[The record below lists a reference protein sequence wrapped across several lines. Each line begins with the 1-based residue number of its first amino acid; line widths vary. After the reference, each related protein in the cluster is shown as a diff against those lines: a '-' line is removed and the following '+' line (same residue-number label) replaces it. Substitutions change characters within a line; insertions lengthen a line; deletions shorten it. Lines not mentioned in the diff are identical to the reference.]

1 MIRVSDYVVRRL
13 EEWGVEHVF
22 LLTGGG
28 AMFLNDSLAR
38 AERIL
43 PVCNHHEQACAMAAE
58 GYARI
63 TGKTGVINVTTGP
76 GSINALNGVFG
87 AWTDS
92 IPMLVISGQ
101 VKRETYVGT
110 YDLPGLRQLGD
121 QEVDIVRMVRG
132 ITKYADLG
140 SDPRCIRLQLEK
152 AWYLAASGRPGPC
165 WLDIPVDVQSSMVD
179 GTALASYDSTLDEPR
194 WDPGMVARQCR
205 NVIDQ

>member
-63 TGKTGVINVTTGP
+63 TGKPGVINVTTGP
-76 GSINALNGVFG
+76 GGINALNGVFG

-92 IPMLVISGQ
+92 VPMLIISGQ
-101 VKRETYVGT
+101 VKRETCMASYN
-110 YDLPGLRQLGD
+110 LPGLRQLGD
-121 QEVDIVRMVRG
+121 QEVDIVRMATP
-132 ITKYADLG
+132 ITKY
-140 SDPRCIRLQLEK
+140 IE
-152 AWYLAASGRPGPC
+152 
-165 WLDIPVDVQSSMVD
+165 
-179 GTALASYDSTLDEPR
+179 
-194 WDPGMVARQCR
+194 
-205 NVIDQ
+205 